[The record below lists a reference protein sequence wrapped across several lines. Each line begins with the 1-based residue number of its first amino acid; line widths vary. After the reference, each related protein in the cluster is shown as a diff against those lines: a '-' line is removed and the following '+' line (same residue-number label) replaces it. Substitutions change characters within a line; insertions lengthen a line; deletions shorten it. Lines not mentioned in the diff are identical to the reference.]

1 MINVYFDFRKDTKV
15 IIKSNE
21 HLKHESWDDVW
32 LTRSYSWRKYDFK
45 EAIEAQRETHHPTV
59 YNVPDAQ
66 INLFFELDMRTAKRV
81 SKPMLLF

>member
-1 MINVYFDFRKDTKV
+1 MYILIFRKDTKV
-15 IIKSNE
+15 ILKSNE

-45 EAIEAQRETHHPTV
+45 EAIEAHRETHHPTV

-81 SKPMLLF
+81 SKLLLF